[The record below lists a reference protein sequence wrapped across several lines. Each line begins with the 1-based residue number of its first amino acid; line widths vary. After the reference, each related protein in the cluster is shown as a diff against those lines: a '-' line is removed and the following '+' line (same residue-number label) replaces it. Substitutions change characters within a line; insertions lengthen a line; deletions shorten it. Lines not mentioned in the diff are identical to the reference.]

1 MWSMA
6 GAIHPRIICTVQLSC
21 KLCTVDQA
29 DPVPASN
36 LKAPA
41 GAAQEKFSA
50 QSRSYDY
57 LTADELTLLEKA
69 AKKTRWGLRDWL
81 AIRMAWRHGL
91 RASELVGLEW
101 SDVKWADGKLFI
113 RRAKNG
119 VSGEHWMDQDVL
131 RALRRLKAAQT
142 TGTRYVF
149 LSERGGPWAPPS
161 FSRMVERLGDR
172 VLPERGV
179 HAHMLRHSA
188 GHLLAAKNVAT
199 RTIQDYLGHKS
210 ISSTQI
216 YTQQSGQHLKG
227 IWG

>member
-1 MWSMA
+1 MPES
-6 GAIHPRIICTVQLSC
+6 V
-21 KLCTVDQA
+21 
-29 DPVPASN
+29 
-36 LKAPA
+36 LKAPS
-41 GAAQEKFSA
+41 GVAQQKFSE
-50 QSRSYDY
+50 QSRRYDY
-57 LTADELTLLEKA
+57 LTAEELVILEKA

-101 SDVKWADGKLFI
+101 PQVRWADGKLFI

-119 VSGEHWMDQDVL
+119 VSGEHWLDQDVM
-131 RALRRLKAAQT
+131 RALRRLQAAQA
-142 TGTRYVF
+142 TGTRF
-149 LSERGGPWAPPS
+149 LFISERGGPWAAPS
-161 FSRMVERLGDR
+161 FSRMVERLGDKA
-172 VLPERGV
+172 LPDRGV

-188 GHLLAAKNVAT
+188 GHLLAARNIAT

>member
-1 MWSMA
+1 VA
-6 GAIHPRIICTVQLSC
+6 
-21 KLCTVDQA
+21 
-29 DPVPASN
+29 ASV
-36 LKAPA
+36 LKGPPS
-41 GAAQEKFSA
+41 AAQDKFSA
-50 QSRSYDY
+50 QSRAYDY
-57 LTADELTLLEKA
+57 LTAEELTVLEKA
-69 AKKTRWGLRDWL
+69 AKKARWGSRDWL

-101 SDVKWADGKLFI
+101 TNVKWADGKLFI

-119 VSGEHWMDQDVL
+119 VSGEHWLDQDVL
-131 RALRRLKAAQT
+131 RALRRLKAGQA
-142 TGTRYVF
+142 TGTRF
-149 LSERGGPWAPPS
+149 IFISERGGTWAAPS

-188 GHLLAAKNVAT
+188 GHLLAARNVAT